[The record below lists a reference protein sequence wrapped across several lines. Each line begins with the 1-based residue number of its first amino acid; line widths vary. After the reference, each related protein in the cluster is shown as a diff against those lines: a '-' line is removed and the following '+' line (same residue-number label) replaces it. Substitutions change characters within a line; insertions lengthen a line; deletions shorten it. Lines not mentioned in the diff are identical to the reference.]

1 MTDAMKKN
9 IICMI
14 QKGIKQA
21 EICRIFGIGKS
32 SVSKFLKRFRAR
44 KTVENKKQSGRPKL
58 LTVHGKN
65 ALSVIVKK
73 GRRKSM

>member
-14 QKGIKQA
+14 QKGIKQV

-32 SVSKFLKRFRAR
+32 TVSKFLK
-44 KTVENKKQSGRPKL
+44 
-58 LTVHGKN
+58 
-65 ALSVIVKK
+65 
-73 GRRKSM
+73 